1 MRKKKF
7 KKKSVEHSLLR
18 SIKKERRKSYME
30 LPIIKWYGALFF
42 CTIGCFWISYFLFK
56 FLCLEWWASLLQSCG
71 AGVLTGMIVFVLG
84 NVRSQAKENIVI
96 KVEQLSN
103 LYKILEKVYDS
114 LPDRALLSVNK
125 ESCNYSKCTYMTIN
139 AEIEYVEEIKK
150 LDYTILKKFINKI
163 DFDFQEKQKKLVTLI
178 EQIDS
183 KELSYSEARRI
194 RNEVIVII
202 HDASIWFEEQLNRAE
217 MRKQQIRT
225 YPF

>member
-1 MRKKKF
+1 M
-7 KKKSVEHSLLR
+7 
-18 SIKKERRKSYME
+18 
-30 LPIIKWYGALFF
+30 
-42 CTIGCFWISYFLFK
+42 
-56 FLCLEWWASLLQSCG
+56 
-71 AGVLTGMIVFVLG
+71 
-84 NVRSQAKENIVI
+84 
-96 KVEQLSN
+96 
-103 LYKILEKVYDS
+103 
-114 LPDRALLSVNK
+114 
-125 ESCNYSKCTYMTIN
+125 
-139 AEIEYVEEIKK
+139 
-150 LDYTILKKFINKI
+150 KKFINKI